1 MTKTR
6 YGFLAV
12 AMFALTAVA
21 CSEGT
26 ARQTLT
32 SPSPVGDTAATS
44 LALTADRSTFS
55 RPATSNEVAAWAS
68 AHRWSTAAEGIAM
81 EATDAITAV
90 DGTCPTKS
98 ITLLGV
104 PVGLTS
110 TTTYTAPLT
119 CESLAIGDSVSV
131 TVLLTYTDTGFIVTA
146 TSVAPAAEDTDT
158 DEDPT
163 TPGGGG
169 KKARGEGVIGSITGS
184 CPTLTMIITGTRVST
199 TATTTYV
206 NGSCETLRP
215 GTKVTIDGAL
225 NPGGTATAEKI
236 EIHRVP
242 GKPVS
247 GDGVVGQVS
256 GSCPSL
262 TMFVRGV
269 KVTTSN
275 ATTFTGGA
283 CGDIRSGTEID
294 VTGDYD
300 GTEVVATDVHI
311 KRLKPGA

>member
-1 MTKTR
+1 MTKSR

-12 AMFALTAVA
+12 AMFALTALA

-26 ARQTLT
+26 ARHTLT
-32 SPSPVGDTAATS
+32 SPSPGVDTAATTM
-44 LALTADRSTFS
+44 ALTADRTRFA
-55 RPATSNEVAAWAS
+55 RPATSDEVAAWAS
-68 AHRWSTAAEGIAM
+68 AHRWSTAADGLVM
-81 EATDAITAV
+81 DATDSISAV

-110 TTTYTAPLT
+110 TTTFTAPLT
-119 CESLAIGDSVSV
+119 CESLAPGDTV
-131 TVLLTYTDTGFIVTA
+131 TVNVLLTYTDTGFTVTA
-146 TSVAPAAEDTDT
+146 TSVAPATEDTD
-158 DEDPT
+158 EEPT
-163 TPGGGG
+163 APGGGG

-184 CPTLTMIITGTRVST
+184 CPTLTMVITGTRVST
-199 TATTTYV
+199 TATTEYV

-269 KVTTSN
+269 KVTTSA
-275 ATTFTGGA
+275 ATMFTGGECA
-283 CGDIRSGTEID
+283 DIRSGTEID

-300 GTEVVATDVHI
+300 GTEVVATDVNI